1 MGIKFLLNCRIKVT
15 GCLQANQQLTIL
27 GSANV
32 GKFNN
37 QNRKDKRGKI

>member
-1 MGIKFLLNCRIKVT
+1 MGVKFLFNCRIKVT
-15 GCLQANQQLTIL
+15 GSLQANQHMTIL

-37 QNRKDKRGKI
+37 QNRKR